1 MATKRLQKLSDIRRY
16 LANLLNRFE
25 AGEINETHLK
35 AAAYVANILTGTIRD
50 SELEERIT
58 RMEQQL
64 NEEV

>member
-50 SELEERIT
+50 SELEERII

-64 NEEV
+64 NEDA